1 MRDSEVNQIN
11 DRALITFEIARTDN
25 YVLSLDVAMDEALVM
40 QNFEVVHELM
50 PDLNYCFQR
59 KPVSRH
65 SPKQVSKIISKF
77 FHYDKG

>member
-11 DRALITFEIARTDN
+11 DRALTTIEIARADD

-40 QNFEVVHELM
+40 QNFEVVNELM

-59 KPVSRH
+59 KPVPRH

>member
-11 DRALITFEIARTDN
+11 DRALIAFEIARADD

-50 PDLNYCFQR
+50 PDLNYCF
-59 KPVSRH
+59 
-65 SPKQVSKIISKF
+65 
-77 FHYDKG
+77 